1 MNEKIL
7 IVDNDPVFNRLVEL
21 VLSRAGY
28 KVSSAIG
35 GVEGLR
41 LLFKKRPDM
50 VLLDVDMPTI
60 DCWQTYRRIRDICD
74 VPVIM
79 LSGRRKSEQYVV
91 RGLNSGADDYIT
103 KPVGGRELLARVQAV
118 LRRRQPPSAVDG
130 IAYSDNILN
139 IDLDKRRVI
148 LSGERV
154 CLTPKEFKLF
164 SLLLRN
170 ADCVVSHKTLLE
182 KVWGWEYANDIDHVR
197 ICIWHLRRKIEPQP
211 SKPRYIINEPGVGY
225 IFRRAKVSALKG

>member
-7 IVDNDPVFNRLVEL
+7 VVDNDPVFNRLVEL

-41 LLFKKRPDM
+41 LLFKERPHM
-50 VLLDVDMPTI
+50 VLLDVDMSAI
-60 DCWQTYRRIRDICD
+60 DGWQTYRRIHDICD

-79 LSGRRKSEQYVV
+79 LSGRRKSEQYIV

-118 LRRRQPPSAVDG
+118 LRRRQ
-130 IAYSDNILN
+130 
-139 IDLDKRRVI
+139 
-148 LSGERV
+148 
-154 CLTPKEFKLF
+154 
-164 SLLLRN
+164 
-170 ADCVVSHKTLLE
+170 
-182 KVWGWEYANDIDHVR
+182 
-197 ICIWHLRRKIEPQP
+197 Q
-211 SKPRYIINEPGVGY
+211 
-225 IFRRAKVSALKG
+225 